1 MQSLLKIK
9 FTLLVKEFLQKTI
22 SREFP
27 GTKNYSREQRII
39 PGNKESFP
47 GTKNHSREFIS
58 REFPG
63 NPVPGFP
70 GQKP

>member
-39 PGNKESFP
+39 PGNKKSFP
-47 GTKNHSREFIS
+47 GIY
-58 REFPG
+58 FPG
-63 NPVPGFP
+63 NPIPSFL